1 MADFYSFLSACKEGD
16 SNAAVRILSAQEF
29 DPRWLSRQDGG
40 LTPFHYACRSG
51 NVRVVRILVEEYH
64 CDPEIKG
71 GRGGIGTWKITPLH
85 EACRYKCPVI
95 YLYNIF
101 IFKFCCYRPCLSGR
115 VLGLA
120 VSRILVRPNYY

>member
-16 SNAAVRILSAQEF
+16 INAAVRILSAQEF

-40 LTPFHYACRSG
+40 LTPLHYACRSG

-71 GRGGIGTWKITPLH
+71 VRFYRNSTPLH
-85 EACRYKCPVI
+85 EACRYKYPVI
-95 YLYNIF
+95 YLY
-101 IFKFCCYRPCLSGR
+101 
-115 VLGLA
+115 
-120 VSRILVRPNYY
+120 

>member
-29 DPRWLSRQDGG
+29 DPRWLSREDGEG
-40 LTPFHYACRSG
+40 LTPLHYACRSG

-71 GRGGIGTWKITPLH
+71 GLCLYLNSTPLH
-85 EACRYKCPVI
+85 EACRYKYPVI
-95 YLYNIF
+95 YLY
-101 IFKFCCYRPCLSGR
+101 
-115 VLGLA
+115 
-120 VSRILVRPNYY
+120 